1 MDNTTN
7 VMRSCT
13 KYRKDFTPEERAKYN
28 EYMKERMRV
37 YLSSEKGKLKQSQ
50 YHKERYQ
57 RKKLEK
63 ERANIIVV

>member
-1 MDNTTN
+1 
-7 VMRSCT
+7 
-13 KYRKDFTPEERAKYN
+13 
-28 EYMKERMRV
+28 MKERMRV
-37 YLSSEKGKLKQSQ
+37 YISSEKGKLKQSQ